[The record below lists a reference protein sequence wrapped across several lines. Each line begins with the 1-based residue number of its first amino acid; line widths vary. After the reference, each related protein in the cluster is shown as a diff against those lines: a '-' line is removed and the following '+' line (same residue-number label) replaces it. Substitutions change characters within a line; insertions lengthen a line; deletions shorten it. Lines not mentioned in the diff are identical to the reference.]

1 MADPIWHWTPSIAPS
16 GMAFYTG
23 NLFPG
28 WRGSLLNGALKFE
41 LVSRLALDGDKVV
54 KEERIL
60 HGLEERIRD
69 VRQGPD
75 GAIYLLTDN
84 EDGRILR
91 VTPAP

>member
-1 MADPIWHWTPSIAPS
+1 
-16 GMAFYTG
+16 
-23 NLFPG
+23 
-28 WRGSLLNGALKFE
+28 
-41 LVSRLALDGDKVV
+41 VSRLALDGDKVV